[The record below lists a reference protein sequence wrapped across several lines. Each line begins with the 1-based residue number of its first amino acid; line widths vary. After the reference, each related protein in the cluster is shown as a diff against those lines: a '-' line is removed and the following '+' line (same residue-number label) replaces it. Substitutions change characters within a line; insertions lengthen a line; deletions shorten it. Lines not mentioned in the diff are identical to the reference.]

1 MPIYDPEHVEY
12 ATISGRIGI
21 VTDSG
26 ATLPA
31 YWAHPDM
38 SGCFPAVALLHDWW
52 GITEVERR
60 LANLFA
66 GMGYYVLIPD
76 LFQVRTASTPAE
88 ALQLVSAAN
97 DLGFAYVDTALAALE
112 SHHRTNGNVAA
123 VGLGIGGSL
132 AFEAA
137 IKRSDLEAA
146 VACYGFP
153 DRYLGKFGDANTPIL
168 AIYGANEPHVK
179 RHQIERLRAEL
190 SASGAARGLA
200 HEVVVLDGVGRE
212 FFTDHSRPEALG
224 AGRIAIA
231 RLLAFVERFVGM
243 PARGAG
249 GCAGHASGGS
259 AG

>member
-1 MPIYDPEHVEY
+1 MPIYEPEHVEY
-12 ATISGRIGI
+12 ATISGRVEIITG
-21 VTDSG
+21 SG
-26 ATLPA
+26 APLPA

-52 GITEVERR
+52 GITAVERR

-66 GMGYYVLIPD
+66 GTGCYVLIPD
-76 LFQVRTASTPAE
+76 LFRGRTASTPAE
-88 ALQLVSAAN
+88 ALQLVSAVS
-97 DLGFAYVDTALAALE
+97 DLAFAYVDTALSALE
-112 SHHRTNGNVAA
+112 NHRRTNGNVAA

-153 DRYLGKFGDANTPIL
+153 DRCLGKFADASAPIL

-179 RHQIERLRAEL
+179 RQQIERLRAEL
-190 SASGAARGLA
+190 SAARAARGLA

-212 FFTDHSRPEALG
+212 FFTDHSRPEALA
-224 AGRIAIA
+224 AGKIAIA
-231 RLLAFVERFVGM
+231 RILAFVERFVGM
-243 PARGAG
+243 PVRGAG
-249 GCAGHASGGS
+249 GCADRASGGG

>member
-26 ATLPA
+26 ATIPA

-38 SGCFPAVALLHDWW
+38 GGCFPAVALLHDWW
-52 GITEVERR
+52 GITQVERR

-76 LFQVRTASTPAE
+76 LFRGRTASTPAE
-88 ALQLVSAAN
+88 ALQLVSAMN
-97 DLGFAYVDTALAALE
+97 DLGFEYADTALAALE

-123 VGLGIGGSL
+123 IGLGMGGSL

-137 IKRSDLEAA
+137 IKRDDLEAA

-153 DRYLGKFGDANTPIL
+153 DRYLGRFADANTPIL

-179 RHQIERLRAEL
+179 QRHIERLRTEL
-190 SASGAARGLA
+190 STAGAARGLA
-200 HEVVVLDGVGRE
+200 HEVVVLDGVGRD
-212 FFTDHSRPEALG
+212 FFTDYNRPEALA
-224 AGRIAIA
+224 AGRVAIA
-231 RLLAFVERFVGM
+231 RILAFVEQFVGK
-243 PARGAG
+243 PTHRAG
-249 GCAGHASGGS
+249 GGSDFTPNADAG
-259 AG
+259 

>member
-1 MPIYDPEHVEY
+1 MPIYEPEHVEY

-26 ATLPA
+26 ATIPA

-38 SGCFPAVALLHDWW
+38 GGCFPAVALLHDWW

-76 LFQVRTASTPAE
+76 LFRGRTASTPAE
-88 ALQLVSAAN
+88 ALQLVSAMN
-97 DLGFAYVDTALAALE
+97 DLGFEYADTALAALE

-123 VGLGIGGSL
+123 IGLGIGGSL
-132 AFEAA
+132 AFKAA
-137 IKRSDLEAA
+137 IKRDDLEAA

-153 DRYLGKFGDANTPIL
+153 DRYLGKFADAKTPIL

-179 RHQIERLRAEL
+179 RRHIERLRAEL
-190 SASGAARGLA
+190 NAASTARGLA
-200 HEVVVLDGVGRE
+200 HEVVVLEGVGRD
-212 FFTDHSRPEALG
+212 FFTDHSRPETLA
-224 AGRIAIA
+224 AGKVAIA
-231 RLLAFVERFVGM
+231 RILAFVERFVGK
-243 PARGAG
+243 PVR
-249 GCAGHASGGS
+249 SGN
-259 AG
+259 AC